1 MASLAQTIRAFQTG
15 GLSPKEFYTQVD
27 RDLVQD
33 PTETERLLEI
43 LTEEH
48 TKLPLPPEVY
58 EEVHRRI
65 ESRVPPDQPTAAD
78 LTRMQT
84 KTAMDPRLASAHGL
98 PAGVPPAAG
107 EAEQLKG
114 LGDTINARF
123 RLEECLGFGGMGT
136 VYKALDLRKLEASD
150 RNPYI
155 AIKVLNVQFRGHPK
169 SLIALQREAKKAQ
182 TLAHPNIVTVF
193 DFDRDGSMV
202 YLTMEYLSGKPLS
215 RVLRA
220 PDFKGMSCAE
230 AMPIITGMANALSYA
245 HERGFVH
252 CDFKP
257 ANVFL
262 TDKGQVK
269 VIDFGIAR
277 VFRRTEEEAE
287 ATVFDPGSLGGVT
300 PAYASPEMLEHRE
313 PDPRDDVYA
322 LACISYELLTGQH
335 PFGRVPATQARSA
348 AIKPQR
354 PKNLSSRQWRALRA
368 GLSFDRDTRTP
379 TVARFLQEMR
389 GERQIPMPLVAG
401 VAGIAV
407 AALVGVAVVSMQSRK
422 TPTQESS
429 VKPPPAS
436 PAPASTPAPAPAPA
450 AAPAPP
456 APKPIPALT
465 MAAVSPVLAH
475 VPCAALS
482 ASVREHSLAVQGY
495 VPERYGLARLK
506 GELNAIPGVSSLST
520 DVLQVNDDKC
530 SVIQAFAP
538 YWVRNR
544 EAGRPSSLRTRAPN
558 ADFAEGDSLILD
570 VATPGYETFVH
581 VDYYV
586 LDGSVVHL
594 VPSPRIKTNQAPA
607 NYKATLGTLA
617 GWTISKPF
625 GTEFIVMLTTPV
637 PLFDSLRPESES
649 RADYLRA
656 LEQRLRQIAAKHGA
670 DKIAA
675 DFVQIT
681 THAK

>member
-1 MASLAQTIRAFQTG
+1 MASLAHTIHAFQTG
-15 GLSPKEFYTQVD
+15 DLSPKEFFTQID

-48 TKLPLPPEVY
+48 TKLPLPPEVFD
-58 EEVHRRI
+58 EVHRRI
-65 ESRVPPDQPTAAD
+65 ESRAGPEQGTAAD

-84 KTAMDPRLASAHGL
+84 KTTADPRLAQGPSMTPGV
-98 PAGVPPAAG
+98 PAGADT
-107 EAEQLKG
+107 EQLKG
-114 LGDTINARF
+114 VGDTINGRF
-123 RLEECLGFGGMGT
+123 LLEECLGFGGMGT
-136 VYKALDLRKLEASD
+136 VYKALDLRKVEASD

-182 TLAHPNIVTVF
+182 ALAHPNIVTVF
-193 DFDRDGSMV
+193 DFDREGPMV

-220 PDFKGMSCAE
+220 PDFRGMSYAE
-230 AMPIITGMANALSYA
+230 ALPIITGMANALSYA

-262 TDKGQVK
+262 TNKGQVK

-277 VFRRTEEEAE
+277 VFRRSEEEAE
-287 ATVFDPGSLGGVT
+287 ATVFDAGSLGGVT

-348 AIKPQR
+348 GTRPLR
-354 PKNLSSRQWRALRA
+354 PKSLPARQWRALKCA
-368 GLSFDRDTRTP
+368 LSFDREERTP
-379 TVARFLQEMR
+379 TVAHFLQEMR
-389 GERQIPMPLVAG
+389 GERKFSLPMVAG
-401 VAGIAV
+401 VASLAV
-407 AALVGVAVVSMQSRK
+407 AALVAVLMSSMESREGPVEKAAAPEPAPEPAPVA
-422 TPTQESS
+422 
-429 VKPPPAS
+429 KPEAPPA
-436 PAPASTPAPAPAPA
+436 PV

-456 APKPIPALT
+456 AAIPALSL
-465 MAAVSPVLAH
+465 AAVSPVLAQ
-475 VPCAALS
+475 VPCAALT
-482 ASVREHSLAVQGY
+482 ASINQHALRVQGY
-495 VPERYGLARLK
+495 LPERFGLARLR
-506 GELNAIPGVSSLST
+506 GELTAVPGVSSLNA
-520 DVLQVNDDKC
+520 DVLQVGDDKC
-530 SVIQAFAP
+530 SVIETFAP

-544 EAGRPSSLRTRAPN
+544 EAGRPSSVRARAPN
-558 ADFAEGDSLILD
+558 AEFAEGDSLILD
-570 VATPGYETFVH
+570 VTTPGYETYVH

-594 VPSPRIKTNQAPA
+594 VPSRRAKANQAPP
-607 NYKATLGTLA
+607 NYKAAIGTLA

-625 GTEFIVMLTTPV
+625 GTEFIVLLTSPV
-637 PLFDSLRPESES
+637 PIFDALRPESES
-649 RADYLRA
+649 RADYLHA
-656 LEQRLRQIAAKHGA
+656 VEQRLRQIAAKHGA

-675 DFVQIT
+675 DFVQIK
-681 THAK
+681 THPR